1 MRSPPKTA
9 KPRRVLDRPRPDSQW
24 SPQEPGRR
32 KHSGRA
38 CARIGVGYGALGQ
51 ATWRAFPHW
60 GRQEG
65 IGVGKLPTPM
75 GGFLPQFLPPL
86 PCRQRTP
93 YPNRWFPAPM
103 RLVGKR
109 RRRGAR
115 SGGYTAWPPG
125 ARVREPR
132 AMGCFHSDT
141 DTTDPNFRSDT
152 SAFTALPRFANVIT
166 LLVFR
171 RKCNVRCVWA
181 SSGFSSGGVC
191 VVVG

>member
-1 MRSPPKTA
+1 MWSKKRLSLTESTRIRPKPSNPDAFRTTPARSPSKTA
-9 KPRRVLDRPRPDSQW
+9 RLRRILDPPRPDSQW

-32 KHSGRA
+32 KRSGRA

-93 YPNRWFPAPM
+93 YPNGWFPVPM
-103 RLVGKR
+103 RFVGKR

-125 ARVREPR
+125 ARAREPP

-141 DTTDPNFRSDT
+141 DTTDPTFAAIPPLSQRYHT
-152 SAFTALPRFANVIT
+152 SQVL
-166 LLVFR
+166 
-171 RKCNVRCVWA
+171 
-181 SSGFSSGGVC
+181 
-191 VVVG
+191 